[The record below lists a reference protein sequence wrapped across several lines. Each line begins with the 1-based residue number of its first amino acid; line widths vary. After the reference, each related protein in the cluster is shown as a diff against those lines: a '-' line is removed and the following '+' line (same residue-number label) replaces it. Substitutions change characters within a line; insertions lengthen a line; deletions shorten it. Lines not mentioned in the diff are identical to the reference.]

1 MGDTNYFGGIV
12 KILEPPRQKI
22 LKNKIP
28 VVQFR
33 AQLPQVRNSRIVEL
47 VFWSNLGQDVLNY
60 YKPNDYILIEGYSS
74 ILKKKSTKIPNKISK
89 KVKIKVQKIYPF
101 LLNYNRSSD
110 SNQSLN
116 R

>member
-12 KILEPPRQKI
+12 KILEPPHQKI

-28 VVQFR
+28 IVQFR

-47 VFWSNLGQDVLNY
+47 VFWSNLAQDVANY

-74 ILKKKSTKIPNKISK
+74 IVKKKSTTIPAKISK
-89 KVKIKVQKIYPF
+89 KIKIKVQKIYPF
-101 LLNYNRSSD
+101 LLSYNRSSEA
-110 SNQSLN
+110 NPSLN